1 MEWMNIAILV
11 ALGLA
16 LIAVDFYL
24 PGFVLGTIGV
34 ALMLVALGI
43 CYRTHGLDAALG
55 LFIVESG
62 LGIGIAYV
70 SIRVFPRTA
79 AGKRMILGETQT
91 GVRTQLSKRHEEWI
105 GREGVAQ
112 TVLRPAG
119 VGLVDGK
126 RLDVEAESG
135 LIESGSPIKI
145 VGVHENRLV
154 VRKTSPEGFRGQL
167 KETEP

>member
-1 MEWMNIAILV
+1 MEWTNIVILIV
-11 ALGLA
+11 LGVV

-34 ALMLVALGI
+34 ALMLFALGI
-43 CYRTHGLDAALG
+43 CYKAHGLDATLVLFLVEIALA
-55 LFIVESG
+55 V
-62 LGIGIAYV
+62 GIGYV
-70 SIRVFPRTA
+70 SIKFFPRTA

-91 GVRTQLSKRHEEWI
+91 GVRAQVSKRNEEWI

-126 RLDVEAESG
+126 RLDVEAETG
-135 LIESGSPIKI
+135 MIEGGSRIKVI
-145 VGVHENRLV
+145 AVHENRLV
-154 VRKTSPEGFRGQL
+154 VRKIS
-167 KETEP
+167 

>member
-1 MEWMNIAILV
+1 MEWTNIVILIV
-11 ALGLA
+11 LGLI

-24 PGFVLGTIGV
+24 PGFVLGTIGA
-34 ALMLVALGI
+34 ALMLFAVAICYNTRGLNAALVLFLVEVALGI
-43 CYRTHGLDAALG
+43 GVGYASIK
-55 LFIVESG
+55 LFPKTG
-62 LGIGIAYV
+62 
-70 SIRVFPRTA
+70 

-91 GVRTQLSKRHEEWI
+91 GVRAQTSKRHEEWI

-135 LIESGSPIKI
+135 MIESGSPIKVI
-145 VGVHENRLV
+145 AVHENRLV
-154 VRKTSPEGFRGQL
+154 VRKII
-167 KETEP
+167 